1 MSGLLPDIYL
11 PSDMRALQARL
22 LAAAQGTD
30 ESVRT
35 CSAIDTPTRASWGI
49 FYIQLSDF
57 ASEDPGTIFFGS
69 RVDRAKELETELFA
83 WQQKIATTCKL
94 TVPKVDPNTLNPTG
108 PSTDALV
115 KAIQYA
121 SVAAVVVGGAYV
133 VGKVVGLLPHPASA
147 QRANPLPGRRRRKR
161 IAA

>member
-1 MSGLLPDIYL
+1 MSGILPDIYL

-35 CSAIDTPTRASWGI
+35 CSSVDQATRASWGL

-57 ASEDPGTIFFGS
+57 AGEDPGTIFFGS

-94 TVPKVDPNTLNPTG
+94 TVPKVDPSNDPNAPK
-108 PSTDALV
+108 TDALV
-115 KAIQYA
+115 KAVQYA
-121 SVAAVVVGGAYV
+121 SVAAIVVGGAYV
-133 VGKVVGLLPHPASA
+133 VGKVVGLLPH
-147 QRANPLPGRRRRKR
+147 ANPLPGRSRRRRKR

>member
-1 MSGLLPDIYL
+1 MSGILPDIYL

-35 CSAIDTPTRASWGI
+35 CGAIDMPTRAAWGL

-57 ASEDPGTIFFGS
+57 AVEDPGTIFFGS

-83 WQQKIATTCKL
+83 WQQKIAKSCAL
-94 TVPKVDPNTLNPTG
+94 AVPKIDPSQDPNAPK
-108 PSTDALV
+108 TDAVV

-121 SVAAVVVGGAYV
+121 SVAAIVVGGAYV

-147 QRANPLPGRRRRKR
+147 QRANPLPTRRRRKR